1 MTERALPE
9 RALPGRAVTVR
20 AVARETS
27 ACCTAAMRIASLH
40 RYPVKSMQGEQLE
53 VAQVGDRGL
62 AGDRAYALVDA
73 EDGSVASAKHPRK
86 WGSLLGFSA
95 RFTDEPALD
104 GPPPPVLVRFPDGAE
119 RRSGEAGTD
128 AALSAVLG
136 RRVRLTCEVPAG
148 ARFEEQWPAIDG
160 LAPQAF
166 IDRTTSSHEGPE
178 PVSALD
184 LGVLAPPGTF
194 FDLAVLHLLT
204 DATLRHLAGLEPGPV
219 FDVRRYRPNLV
230 VGGAPDGFAEDAWV
244 GQELRAGGL
253 RAQVS
258 MLAMRCVMTTLA
270 QPGLEQDRDSLR
282 AIARHHRA
290 DIPGMGTW
298 ACAGVY
304 GGVSGAGA
312 VRVGDEVGIG
322 ST

>member
-1 MTERALPE
+1 
-9 RALPGRAVTVR
+9 
-20 AVARETS
+20 
-27 ACCTAAMRIASLH
+27 MRIASLH

-53 VAQVGDRGL
+53 VAQVGIRGL

-73 EDGSVASAKHPRK
+73 EDGTIASAKHPRK
-86 WGSLLGFSA
+86 WGALLGFGA
-95 RFTDEPALD
+95 RLLAEPAPD
-104 GPPPPVLVRFPDGAE
+104 TPAPPVLITFPDGAE
-119 RRSGEAGTD
+119 WRSDDPGVHD
-128 AALSAVLG
+128 ALSAALG
-136 RRVRLTCEVPAG
+136 RTVRLTSEVPPG
-148 ARFEEQWPAIDG
+148 SRFEEQWPAIDG

-166 IDRTTSSHEGPE
+166 IDRTTSSHEGAE

-194 FDLAVLHLLT
+194 FDLATLHLLT
-204 DATLRHLAGLEPGPV
+204 DATLQHLTSLAPGPA

-230 VGGAPDGFAEDAWV
+230 VTGAPEGFAEDAWV
-244 GQELRAGGL
+244 GQLLTVGDL

-270 QPGLEQDRDSLR
+270 QPGLAEDRDSLR

-290 DIPGMGTW
+290 DIPGLGTW

-304 GGVSGAGA
+304 GGVTTAGA
-312 VRVGDEVGIG
+312 VRVGDEVVL
-322 ST
+322 TAA